1 MSLSGRVCRLW
12 NTLLRRKWDLL
23 VELTLGGHRGIL
35 WFGEGQVAAWNPTAG
50 RLASALHPAQAGEL
64 CAHQHDTRRGSTTRS
79 QAAACSP
86 EKVWVASAWPGRHPR
101 RLGRNSGGLL
111 GGGKS

>member
-1 MSLSGRVCRLW
+1 MSLSGRVCGLW

-50 RLASALHPAQAGEL
+50 QPASMLHPAQAGEL
-64 CAHQHDTRRGSTTRS
+64 CAHQHDIRRGSTTRS
-79 QAAACSP
+79 QAAASSP
-86 EKVWVASAWPGRHPR
+86 ERVWVASAWPGRHPR

-111 GGGKS
+111 RGGKP